1 MAGVKTIRIT
11 RCFIIFCK
19 FKGKRMLVMGIYAP
33 TNTYR
38 DFNSTISQGNG
49 GEELLKNYMSIKGFQ
64 IIDRSNDP
72 LYQLKDIDFEFSRNG
87 NKWSSV
93 EVKSDYRMAQTGNI
107 VVEVAMYRKSGKS
120 KGWLYYC
127 EADYLCF
134 IDMQSYDFYFF
145 DWKKLQ
151 QEVLNGRWRF
161 TKFNN
166 GTDNCEGEVC
176 KIPLKDLFNMGLVVI
191 KDKIYFG

>member
-1 MAGVKTIRIT
+1 MVMEEKQ
-11 RCFIIFCK
+11 
-19 FKGKRMLVMGIYAP
+19 MGIYAP

-38 DFNSTISQGNG
+38 DFKSTVSQGNG
-49 GEELLKNYMSIKGFQ
+49 GEDMLKSYLIKKKGCQ
-64 IIDRSNDP
+64 VIDRSDDP
-72 LYQLKDIDFEFSRNG
+72 EYRAKDIDFEFTVKG
-87 NKWSSV
+87 KKWHSV

-134 IDMQSYDFYFF
+134 IDMQSYKFYFF
-145 DWKKLQ
+145 DWPKLQ
-151 QEVLNGRWRF
+151 QEVLNGRWKF
-161 TKFNN
+161 TKFDN

-176 KIPLKDLFNMGLVVI
+176 KIPLKNLRELGLIVVE
-191 KDKIYFG
+191 DKIYFGN

>member
-1 MAGVKTIRIT
+1 
-11 RCFIIFCK
+11 
-19 FKGKRMLVMGIYAP
+19 MGIYAP

-49 GEELLKNYMSIKGFQ
+49 GESLLKQYMIKKGFQ

-72 LYQLKDIDFEFSRNG
+72 AYQAKDIDFEFSRDG
-87 NKWSSV
+87 KHWSSV

-107 VVEVAMYRKSGKS
+107 VVEVAMYRKKGKS

-134 IDMQSYDFYFF
+134 IDMQSYNFYFF
-145 DWKKLQ
+145 DWEGLQ
-151 QEVLNGRWRF
+151 REVLNGRWKF
-161 TKFNN
+161 TIFDN
-166 GTDNCEGEVC
+166 GTDNCDGEVC
-176 KIPLKDLFNMGLVVI
+176 KIPLKDLAKLGLIKVV
-191 KDKIYFG
+191 DRIYFG